1 MNILADEN
9 ISQLIV
15 ERLRQDKHVVYSIF
29 EMARGSTDSTVL
41 DLANQQKALLLTGDK
56 DFGEMI
62 FRQHSQAS
70 GVLLV
75 RLTTLSPTKEAEA
88 VAMVIKEYGDR
99 LLKAFTVITS
109 RGVRIH
115 PV

>member
-1 MNILADEN
+1 
-9 ISQLIV
+9 
-15 ERLRQDKHVVYSIF
+15 
-29 EMARGSTDSTVL
+29 MARGSTDSTVL
-41 DLANQQKALLLTGDK
+41 DLANQYKALLVTGDK
-56 DFGEMI
+56 DFGGMV
-62 FRQHSQAS
+62 FRQHCQAS

-88 VAMVIKEYGDR
+88 VAKVVKEYGDK